1 MGKVVK
7 IQGSGDIGLPPLYV
21 PSKKELKD
29 AVILNLETKQ
39 GGVLRKIPKAFLN
52 KANWIKI
59 EDEDIFVKLFPTHE
73 HYVLRDFELYGVFV
87 SKESPRFKNVSE
99 LVEQSKALIAKH
111 EAELIMY
118 ITKEKKKEILQNAE
132 DFINSLNFYQ
142 LEAFVSEMVKAKS
155 VANKNVKKDSN

>member
-7 IQGSGDIGLPPLYV
+7 MQGSGDIGLPPLYV
-21 PSKKELKD
+21 PSKKEFKD

-39 GGVLRKIPKAFLN
+39 GGTLRKIPKGFLN
-52 KANWIKI
+52 KQVWIKI
-59 EDEDIFVKLFPTHE
+59 EDEDMFVKLFPTHE

-99 LVEQSKALIAKH
+99 LVEQSKALVTKY
-111 EAELIMY
+111 ENELIMY

-155 VANKNVKKDSN
+155 IGNKNVKKDNN